1 MVETYT
7 PRVLDLR
14 LDLISLLLVIN
25 IYSGKKKRSQYYM
38 YGMYILTITVIKY
51 ILEVKEYLG
60 IEVPFEVLTIQILLI
75 PPSK

>member
-1 MVETYT
+1 
-7 PRVLDLR
+7 
-14 LDLISLLLVIN
+14 
-25 IYSGKKKRSQYYM
+25 M